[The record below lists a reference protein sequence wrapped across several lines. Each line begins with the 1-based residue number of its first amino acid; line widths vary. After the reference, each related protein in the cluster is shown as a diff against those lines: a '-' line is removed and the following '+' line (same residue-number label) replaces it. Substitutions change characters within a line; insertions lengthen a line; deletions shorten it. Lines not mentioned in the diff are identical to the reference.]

1 MLTWGCLMKL
11 HHEAA
16 LAAGPQNP
24 PEVMSRSIARDQMLG
39 AGYTVDEVRGVCVCV
54 CREVRL

>member
-24 PEVMSRSIARDQMLG
+24 PEVMSRSIARGQMLG
-39 AGYTVDEVRGVCVCV
+39 AGYRVDEVREVCVCV
-54 CREVRL
+54 CV